1 MKSPQTPQEAAD
13 RLFKLLRVV
22 APSCAVMMIT
32 FVVVANIMDR
42 SGWSRLD
49 GLLIVNTGG
58 LALIIVVLLVVVY
71 ALACHLRFKQ
81 N

>member
-1 MKSPQTPQEAAD
+1 MKSPRTPQEAAE
-13 RLFKLLRVV
+13 RLFNIFKVT
-22 APSCAVMMIT
+22 APSCAVIM
-32 FVVVANIMDR
+32 VVLVAVANIMDR

-71 ALACHLRFKQ
+71 ALAYQLKFK
-81 N
+81 